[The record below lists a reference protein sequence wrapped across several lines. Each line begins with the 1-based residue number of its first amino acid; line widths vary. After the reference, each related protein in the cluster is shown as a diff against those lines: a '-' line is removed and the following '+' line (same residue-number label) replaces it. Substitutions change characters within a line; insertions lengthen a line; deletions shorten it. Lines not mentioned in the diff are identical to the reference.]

1 MELEMVVKSP
11 VESISEVGK
20 ETEYKIGGCGK
31 MVLE

>member
-20 ETEYKIGGCGK
+20 ETEYKIGD
-31 MVLE
+31 VVR